1 MPGGVSLQPSGGPGT
16 PTDAVHPRCLLTAV
30 RSLSS
35 SWCCWPAGRRRV
47 KVGSAIAAPS
57 TARLRPHCPS
67 PLCPSPHCPSPH
79 GPSTAR
85 PVDRVPWP
93 TARGPHALAEP
104 SRARSG
110 VPGRAP
116 GESPCSSGSRT
127 GKCRQL
133 VSACGNPR
141 DDFGSAGSVG
151 VVICPGNV
159 DLTGVRRK
167 TSQRHS
173 TPKRPG
179 SDCEPHQIS
188 AAAVRIVDMAV
199 TSQQRTTFG
208 KVAAKERPAGLQRA
222 GEHRT
227 TGPKSVGCGA
237 FGTFGTIARMSQT
250 GQ

>member
-1 MPGGVSLQPSGGPGT
+1 MPGGASLQPSGGSGT

-35 SWCCWPAGRRRV
+35 SWCCWPAGRRRI
-47 KVGSAIAAPS
+47 KVRSAIAAPS
-57 TARLRPHCPS
+57 TALPV
-67 PLCPSPHCPSPH
+67 
-79 GPSTAR
+79 TAR
-85 PVDRVPWP
+85 PVDRAPWP

-151 VVICPGNV
+151 VVVCPGNV

>member
-1 MPGGVSLQPSGGPGT
+1 MP
-16 PTDAVHPRCLLTAV
+16 
-30 RSLSS
+30 
-35 SWCCWPAGRRRV
+35 RRRPR
-47 KVGSAIAAPS
+47 AFDR
-57 TARLRPHCPS
+57 TARHRTARHRTARRPR
-67 PLCPSPHCPSPH
+67 
-79 GPSTAR
+79 GPSTAYRGRR
-85 PVDRVPWP
+85 PVDR
-93 TARGPHALAEP
+93 T
-104 SRARSG
+104 RSQNRR
-110 VPGRAP
+110 VPGQGFPVVRPANHHAP
-116 GESPCSSGSRT
+116 RGSRT

-179 SDCEPHQIS
+179 SDREPHQIS